1 MAYKKIHQIR
11 IDFNVTEKTRRYVFV
26 YIIEAGNCYM
36 IDSGVYGSEKQISS
50 YMERIGRKLSD
61 IKKNIS
67 DPCTSGSYRFCGMVQ
82 GESGLCNIRGT
93 GRAKMDRRYRSSVFG
108 KTNSE
113 LLYFGRQ
120 IDEGRSCIA

>member
-1 MAYKKIHQIR
+1 VHLHYGKGKEWKMAYKKIHQIR

-82 GESGLCNIRGT
+82 GESGL
-93 GRAKMDRRYRSSVFG
+93 
-108 KTNSE
+108 
-113 LLYFGRQ
+113 
-120 IDEGRSCIA
+120 